1 MGGALDGHAKLS
13 TIQNRFNT
21 WSRFGQ
27 TLCGVRSLVTFFF
40 HLFFYGDTYLSPQRP
55 KGLTSENNEC
65 VKSELFLFLHRLQNS
80 FFLSKSVKKSVKRGV
95 RVLRARSA
103 RASHARRACEARASL
118 PSLAL
123 CFQPRSRP
131 FVWLLART
139 WIRKN
144 KDCFAVYVLYFYLP
158 QLGDN
163 VSKWHRKASEKGYC
177 VWESGDYE

>member
-1 MGGALDGHAKLS
+1 MISLWANPLRGEKSRYLFLS
-13 TIQNRFNT
+13 P
-21 WSRFGQ
+21 
-27 TLCGVRSLVTFFF
+27 FFF
-40 HLFFYGDTYLSPQRP
+40 CGDTYLSPQRP

-131 FVWLLART
+131 FVWLLAGT